1 MRLVFVHGIN
11 NETYTVKEIETRW
24 MTALQAGWQDLGL
37 TPKKSFTVHTAY
49 YADTLAQA
57 STQGNAVV
65 EMGDG
70 QVSSG
75 LAIEFLRTYAEEAG
89 ITEEELQAA
98 AAEEGLPLQAVAQG
112 VPHEGWVIAFA
123 NVLERLLPTKGKYI
137 AKLFLKQASVYIGDP
152 ALAAKIDA
160 KVKEQV
166 LEDKFDSAIV
176 IGHSLGSVVSYRLLA
191 SESLANYK
199 FPLFVTLGSP
209 LSVAIFRPI
218 LPKRGTLPTPPIQR
232 WINGRNKEDFITL
245 GKAIVKKSI
254 GFDGVEDI
262 TEVIDNKDNRHDIV
276 AYLRSPK
283 IAQAIYDAIHAQPAK
298 NP

>member
-1 MRLVFVHGIN
+1 MRLVLVHGIN
-11 NETYTVKEIETRW
+11 NEKSTVQEIQARW
-24 MTALQAGWQDLGL
+24 MTALNAGWESLGL
-37 TPKKSFTVHTAY
+37 TPSQAFTVDTAY
-49 YADTLAQA
+49 YADVLAQA
-57 STQGNAVV
+57 STQGTAVV
-65 EMGDG
+65 EMGGG

-75 LAIEFLRTYAEEAG
+75 LAIEFLRAYAEEAG

-98 AAEEGLPLQAVAQG
+98 AAQAGVPLQAVAQG

-123 NVLERLLPTKGKYI
+123 NVLERLLPTKGKYV

-152 ALAAKIDA
+152 ALTAKIDA
-160 KVKEQV
+160 LVKKQV
-166 LEDKFDSAIV
+166 FEGKSDPAII

-191 SESLANYK
+191 SEPLANRVC
-199 FPLFVTLGSP
+199 PLFVTLGSP

-218 LPKRGTLPTPPIQR
+218 LPKRGMLPTPPIGR

-262 TEVIDNKDNRHDIV
+262 TDVIDNKDNRHDIE

-283 IAQAIYDAIHAQPAK
+283 IAQAIYDAIHATPVA